1 MEFEVEVEIKA
12 DFTSGSITDTNGR
25 AEEVRI
31 KTVSD
36 GLTSL
41 MDCIEKGAKGFGYS
55 ARDLL
60 KKTKLV
66 KLRAPEIV
74 SDTFEKKRGARVGL
88 VVTEGHEKKGYFEG
102 NGGNPTVGSVVA
114 KEMIV
119 GLAEETSVG
128 GERVLKPREEEVKD
142 KVRYLLE
149 FGSGIIAISLKNA
162 PFNPANEGLVKEI
175 IESDYPRHYLGAVP
189 ILLSSDFSHEGDD
202 FLRTGVCLMNAYTWF
217 DLDHFLRR
225 VEAFLQQ
232 NGYNFTLRV
241 SQADRKAVL
250 IHRVT
255 PLKTCTSDQTAFVRS
270 MYK

>member
-1 MEFEVEVEIKA
+1 
-12 DFTSGSITDTNGR
+12 
-25 AEEVRI
+25 
-31 KTVSD
+31 
-36 GLTSL
+36 
-41 MDCIEKGAKGFGYS
+41 MDCIEKGAKGFGYCG
-55 ARDLL
+55 RDLL
-60 KKTKLV
+60 KKTKSV
-66 KLRAPEIV
+66 QLRAPEIV
-74 SDTFEKKRGARVGL
+74 SDTFKNRSGARVGL
-88 VVTEGHEKKGYFEG
+88 VITEGYEKNVYFEG
-102 NGGNPTVGSVVA
+102 NGENPTVGSVVA

-119 GLAEETSVG
+119 GLAEETSG
-128 GERVLKPREEEVKD
+128 MGERVRKPHEEEVKD

-149 FGSGIIAISLKNA
+149 FGGIIIAISLKNA

-202 FLRTGVCLMNAYTWF
+202 FLRTSICLMNAYIWF

-225 VEAFLQQ
+225 VEALLQQ
-232 NGYNFTLRV
+232 NGYNFTLQV
-241 SQADRKAVL
+241 SQADRKTVL